1 MLQKNH
7 SVEYSKTLQCF
18 VGLEVYLFIV
28 YLVSYLDTYTTYR
41 REYQGHVFIL
51 FYFNHTK

>member
-1 MLQKNH
+1 MHAATKKNH
-7 SVEYSKTLQCF
+7 SVEYSKTLQCC

-41 REYQGHVFIL
+41 REYQGNVFYFIL
-51 FYFNHTK
+51 F